1 MWTRLFFAAALMSLG
16 AVTAQALPA
25 APVQQAIE
33 VSDVIKVAQ
42 GCGPGWARN
51 AYGVCRPM
59 RRGPVV
65 VAPVVVGRVW

>member
-42 GCGPGWARN
+42 GCGPG
-51 AYGVCRPM
+51 
-59 RRGPVV
+59 
-65 VAPVVVGRVW
+65 